1 MKTEQIDIK
10 LYLQRQSSC
19 GLLKFTRLMDCIL
32 TPPLIS
38 FLIMALLFSIAHL
51 IIMPKIVDELLF
63 IPLCF
68 FTGGCVCLLAF
79 VHLYYSCV
87 FPRLC
92 PLLEV
97 SEIEALCS
105 KTFSVYQ
112 EMGCS
117 ESIQKSGIDYLDTL
131 IREGIPMNYRH
142 RRKINAL
149 VEADERDS
157 KLNALSQTFE
167 SAIEKTKRSYSRP

>member
-10 LYLQRQSSC
+10 LYLQRQSAC
-19 GLLKFTRLMDCIL
+19 GLLKFTRLMDCIV

-105 KTFSVYQ
+105 NTFSAYQ
-112 EMGCS
+112 KMGCS

-142 RRKINAL
+142 RSKINAL

-167 SAIEKTKRSYSRP
+167 SAIAQNKTVV